1 MGQRLLFFLLIINI
15 ITNAPGQNNDW
26 ENTAVNGINRELP
39 HATFLSCP
47 DELSAIQD
55 IYEFSINYKNLDG
68 YWKFKWVEKPAD
80 TPKNFYDP
88 FFMAFDWDDIAVP
101 GDWQMYGYDYPIY
114 SNIIYPFP
122 MNQPQMPD
130 DYNPVGCY
138 KTDFLVP
145 AEWQNYQIYL
155 HFGAVNSAM
164 YVWVNGN
171 RVGYSEDSKL
181 PAEFNITPFIKTGS
195 NHLAVQVFRW
205 CDGSY
210 LEDQDFWRLSGI
222 ERSVYIT
229 AVPPVRIFDFYAKS
243 SLDNSY
249 KHGRF
254 SVNVQVKNHLPDLQK
269 NYSLRANIYKED
281 YVPVFSHLKKFTIS
295 GNGSTS
301 LTFTNELKNVEK
313 WSAEKPNLYI
323 LTLLLYSD
331 QDSLLEATSC
341 KIGFRTV
348 EIKNAQLL
356 VNGKPVMLKG
366 VNRHEHDP
374 ETGHV
379 ISLESM
385 RQDIQLMK
393 QFNIN
398 AVRTSH
404 YPNDPRWYKLCDQ
417 YGLYVIDE
425 ANVEAHGYADQG
437 DHNLAHN
444 PDYQKPIL
452 ERVQRM
458 VERDK
463 NHPSIIIWSLGNEA
477 GDGPNFNAAYQWL
490 KQRDPD
496 RPVQYEPAGENEHTD
511 IICPMYAKVG
521 TKSWGKNL
529 QQYFDSGLDR
539 PLILCEYAHS
549 MGNSTGNLKDYWDF
563 IYAHKSF
570 QGGFIW
576 DWVDQGFAKLTRQGQ
591 LYWAYGGDYE
601 PEGVHN
607 DGNFCIN
614 GLVFPNRS
622 PHPALW
628 EVKKQYQNINF
639 KRADQ
644 RRLLFTVT
652 NRFQFTNL
660 NEFHII
666 WDLMANGKI
675 VKTGELKRLH
685 LKPGETQVINL
696 DKKIRLNNGAENIL
710 TFHAVTTQASPLI
723 AVGHEIAAE
732 QFQLTPPVNNYTNG
746 SRQIPDIQLREAADS
761 LIITGNNFRVIFD
774 RQKASFISWQV
785 DGIELV
791 KQGPATNF
799 WRAPTDNDY
808 GNNMPQR
815 CKIWRNAGQQVVMN
829 ALTIQQKIPSEIKL
843 DFYQTLT
850 SIAFKQTLTYTVWGN
865 GEILVE
871 NRLTQGSMALL
882 DLPRFGMTMIMPP
895 EFNWLQ
901 WYGRGPHENYWD
913 RNDGAFVDLYSGYVA
928 DQYVPYIRPQENGYK
943 TDVRWFSLTNQQG
956 RGFKV
961 TGQPLLCFS
970 ALHNLIEDFD
980 DGDKKQQRHT
990 IDIKKRDLVALN
1002 IDYKQTGVGG
1012 DDSWGALPL
1021 PHYTLRPRNY
1031 FYSFL
1036 LSPVK

>member
-1 MGQRLLFFLLIINI
+1 VGQNRLFFLIILVLTSI
-15 ITNAPGQNNDW
+15 AFCQKNDW
-26 ENTAVNGINRELP
+26 ENAAVNGMNRELA

-55 IYEFSINYKNLDG
+55 IYEFSVNYKSLNG
-68 YWKFKWVEKPAD
+68 FWKFKWVAKPAD
-80 TPKNFYDP
+80 IPANFYAP
-88 FFMAFDWDDIAVP
+88 YFMAADWDDIPVP

-114 SNIIYPFP
+114 TNIRYPFP
-122 MNQPQMPD
+122 MDQPNISD

-138 KTDFLVP
+138 KTDFTIP
-145 AEWQNYQIYL
+145 REWENYQIYL

-171 RVGYSEDSKL
+171 QAGYSEDSKL
-181 PAEFNITPFIKTGS
+181 PAEFNITPYIKTGS
-195 NHLAVQVFRW
+195 NHLAVQVLRW

-222 ERSVYIT
+222 ERDVYLT
-229 AVPPVRIFDFYAKS
+229 AVPPVRIFDFQVKS
-243 SLDNSY
+243 TLDNSY
-249 KHGRF
+249 QHGKF
-254 SVNVQVKNHLPDLQK
+254 NVSVQIKNHNAQTCK
-269 NYSLRANIYKED
+269 NYSVRANIYKED
-281 YVPVFSHLKKFTIS
+281 YVPVFSNLKKFSIR
-295 GNGSTS
+295 GNGI
-301 LTFTNELKNVEK
+301 TFLNFSDNLKNVKK

-323 LTLLLYSD
+323 LTLLLYDD
-331 QDSLLEATSC
+331 QDSLLEATGC
-341 KIGFRTV
+341 KIGFRSV

-425 ANVEAHGYADQG
+425 ANVEAHGYAYQG
-437 DHNLAHN
+437 IQSLAHN
-444 PDYQKPIL
+444 VDFRLPIM

-463 NHPSIIIWSLGNEA
+463 NHPSVIIWSLGNEN
-477 GDGPNFNAAYQWL
+477 GDGPNFQAAYRWL

-496 RPVQYEPAGENEHTD
+496 RPVQYEPAGENAHTD
-511 IICPMYAKVG
+511 IICPMYAKVR

-563 IYAHKSF
+563 MYTHKSF

-601 PEGVHN
+601 PEGVYN
-607 DGNFCIN
+607 DGNFCTN
-614 GLVFPNRS
+614 GLVFPDRS
-622 PHPALW
+622 VHPALW
-628 EVKKQYQNINF
+628 EVKKQYQNISF
-639 KRADQ
+639 KRTDPK
-644 RRLLFTVT
+644 RLQFSIA

-660 NEFHII
+660 NEFLII
-666 WDLMANGKI
+666 WDLMADGKTI
-675 VKTGELKRLH
+675 KTGQLKRLNI
-685 LKPGETQVINL
+685 KPGETEIVNL
-696 DKKIRLNNGAENIL
+696 DKKLRRLNPNAENIL
-710 TFHAVTTQASPLI
+710 TFHAVTTQTSALVP
-723 AVGHEIAAE
+723 AGHEVAAE
-732 QFQLTPPVNNYTNG
+732 QFILTRPVTIFSNGRQLPEM
-746 SRQIPDIQLREAADS
+746 QLREAADS
-761 LIITGNNFRVIFD
+761 LIITGSNFRVVFD
-774 RQKASFISWQV
+774 RQKAAFSSWQV
-785 DGIELV
+785 EGTELV
-791 KQGPATNF
+791 KQGPAVNF

-808 GNNMPQR
+808 GNNMQQR
-815 CKIWRNAGQQVVMN
+815 CKIWRDAGVHYIINGITVQQQV
-829 ALTIQQKIPSEIKL
+829 PWEIKI
-843 DFYQTLT
+843 DFHLTLPKIDCRQTL
-850 SIAFKQTLTYTVWGN
+850 SYTVLGN

-871 NRLTQGSMALL
+871 NRLTQGGMSLPE
-882 DLPRFGMTMIMPP
+882 LPRFGMTMIVPQ

-901 WYGRGPHENYWD
+901 WYGRGPQENYWD
-913 RNDGAFVDLYSGYVA
+913 RNDGAFVDVYSGYVA

-943 TDVRWFSLTNQQG
+943 TDVRWFSLTNQEG
-956 RGFKV
+956 RGIKV

-970 ALHNLIEDFD
+970 ALHNPIEDFD
-980 DGDKKQQRHT
+980 DGDKKEQRHT
-990 IDIKKRDLVALN
+990 IDIKRRDLVALN

-1021 PHYTLRPRNY
+1021 PHYTLYPGDY
-1031 FYSFL
+1031 AYSFL